1 MKNIIKLFDS
11 DPIDITLE
19 EFDEVAVNYPWK
31 HNGKT
36 GLEDE
41 PFRHWAINDADFL
54 KNDDFVNKM
63 WSKVNDQLKHQGYN
77 LERKKTLLNRYD
89 FGDSSWAH
97 TDTHDYTIILYLN
110 PFWNVNWGGE
120 TLFFAESKD
129 KILYAV
135 YPKGGT
141 FVLFSGKILHKP
153 NSPSREA
160 IIPRIGLTFQCDV
173 IT

>member
-1 MKNIIKLFDS
+1 MKNIIKLFAS

-54 KNDDFVNKM
+54 KKDDFVNKM

-89 FGDSSWAH
+89 FGDSS
-97 TDTHDYTIILYLN
+97 
-110 PFWNVNWGGE
+110 
-120 TLFFAESKD
+120 
-129 KILYAV
+129 
-135 YPKGGT
+135 
-141 FVLFSGKILHKP
+141 
-153 NSPSREA
+153 
-160 IIPRIGLTFQCDV
+160 
-173 IT
+173 